1 MALKIYNTLKRKVE
15 KFKPIKEGE
24 VLMYTCGPTVYD
36 FAHIGNFRAYICADV
51 LKRYLK
57 YSNYKV
63 KHVMNI
69 TDVDDKTIRESRNQG
84 VKLKD
89 YTEKYTKAFFEDL
102 KALNIEQADV
112 FPRATETIPE
122 MVDMIKCL
130 MDKGYAYK
138 GEDGSI
144 YYKISEFKDY
154 GKLANLN
161 TKELQTGAS
170 GRVKTDEYEKDSAH
184 DFALW
189 KAWDENDGD
198 VFWDIEIGKGR
209 PGWHIEC
216 SAMSMKY
223 LAEKIDIHTGGVD
236 LIFPHHQNEIAQS
249 EAYSGKSPF
258 VRYWVHNEYL
268 QVEGKKMS
276 KSLGNFYTLRDIMS
290 KGYNP
295 VIVRYVLLS
304 THYRTQFNFTFEG
317 LSAADAAVKKLNDFI
332 QTVQNLDTTGGEFD
346 EKIVSA
352 AEKAKKKFEKAMDDD
367 LNTSNAL
374 GAVFDFMHDI
384 NRITAKKKVHE
395 DNIED
400 VIEMMKLFDAVL
412 GVMSFEK
419 HEIDE
424 EIKKLIEER
433 ELARKNKDFKTS
445 DRIRDELLKKGIII
459 QDTPEGPRWM
469 KK

>member
-1 MALKIYNTLKRKVE
+1 
-15 KFKPIKEGE
+15 
-24 VLMYTCGPTVYD
+24 
-36 FAHIGNFRAYICADV
+36 
-51 LKRYLK
+51 
-57 YSNYKV
+57 
-63 KHVMNI
+63 
-69 TDVDDKTIRESRNQG
+69 
-84 VKLKD
+84 
-89 YTEKYTKAFFEDL
+89 
-102 KALNIEQADV
+102 
-112 FPRATETIPE
+112 
-122 MVDMIKCL
+122 
-130 MDKGYAYK
+130 
-138 GEDGSI
+138 
-144 YYKISEFKDY
+144 
-154 GKLANLN
+154 
-161 TKELQTGAS
+161 
-170 GRVKTDEYEKDSAH
+170 
-184 DFALW
+184 
-189 KAWDENDGD
+189 
-198 VFWDIEIGKGR
+198 VFWDTEIGKGR

>member
-15 KFKPIKEGE
+15 KFKPLKEGE

-63 KHVMNI
+63 KHVMNL
-69 TDVDDKTIRESRNQG
+69 TDVDDKTIRESRKQG
-84 VKLKD
+84 VSLKN

-130 MDKGYAYK
+130 MNKGYAYK

-144 YYKISEFKDY
+144 YYKISKFKNY

-161 TKELQTGAS
+161 TEELKTGAS

-189 KAWDENDGD
+189 KAWDESDGD
-198 VFWDIEIGKGR
+198 IFWKTDIGKGR

-249 EAYSGKSPF
+249 EAYTGKSPF

-276 KSLGNFYTLRDIMS
+276 KSLGNFYTLRDVLS

-295 VIVRYVLLS
+295 IVVRYLLLS

-317 LSAADAAVKKLNDFI
+317 LSAADAAVKKINDFI
-332 QTVQNLDTTGGEFD
+332 QTVQNLDTTGGEFN
-346 EKIVSA
+346 EKIVSS

-374 GAVFDFMHDI
+374 GAVFDFVHDI
-384 NRITAKKKVHE
+384 NRLITKKKVHE

-400 VIEMMKLFDAVL
+400 IIDVMKLFDTVF

-419 HEIDE
+419 QEINE
-424 EIKKLIEER
+424 KIKKLIEER
-433 ELARKNKDFKTS
+433 ELARKNKDFRTS
-445 DRIRDELLKKGIII
+445 DRIRDELLKKGIVI
-459 QDTPEGPRWM
+459 QDTPEGPRWT